1 MRITKTSPFTG
12 RTNTMELP
20 VTNDQMRRFYRGD
33 GYIQDIFPDLSA
45 GQREFILTG
54 ITEEEWSVHIGEE

>member
-1 MRITKTSPFTG
+1 MRITRTSPFSG
-12 RTNTMELP
+12 KTNTMELP
-20 VTNDQMRRFYRGD
+20 VTDDQMRRFCNGN

-54 ITEEEWSVHIGEE
+54 ITDEEWAEHIGDD

>member
-1 MRITKTSPFTG
+1 
-12 RTNTMELP
+12 MELP

-33 GYIQDIFPDLSA
+33 GYIQNIFPELSA

-54 ITEEEWSVHIGEE
+54 ITEEEWAVHIGED